1 MVIYMNSNI
10 SDTPLVCNMGVFTPG
25 ERENHIQST
34 TRLYR
39 SVQDIHEVENGHGFI
54 FPNETGIITRLG
66 EFISNERRC
75 CPFLGFTLKITSS
88 TAPISLFLTG
98 PEGTQEFLRA
108 EFTEYRAS
116 GREASYEN
124 NF

>member
-1 MVIYMNSNI
+1 MVIYMNSNV

-54 FPNETGIITRLG
+54 FPNQTGIITKLG
-66 EFISNERRC
+66 EFSSNGRRC

-98 PEGTQEFLRA
+98 LEGTQEFLRA
-108 EFTEYRAS
+108 ELQSTAQAE
-116 GREASYEN
+116 EKHSYEN
-124 NF
+124 N